1 MRRRKVLCFLTV
13 APCLPLLVTSL
24 YWLLT
29 VRAKNTVSYTFF
41 SEDIQRRRENETL
54 TVMHKFN
61 TVGKSL
67 SDWYCQ
73 EVLFRV
79 YKFVLIKQS

>member
-1 MRRRKVLCFLTV
+1 MCFLTV
-13 APCLPLLVTSL
+13 APCLPLLAASL

-29 VRAKNTVSYTFF
+29 VRAKNTVGYTFF
-41 SEDIQRRRENETL
+41 SEDIQRRRRENETL

-61 TVGKSL
+61 AAGKSL

-73 EVLFRV
+73 EILFSL
-79 YKFVLIKQS
+79 YM